1 MSTNTCVQSK
11 VPSPLFILRPT
22 IDSSVTALCFV
33 ELKGEHYLITGFE
46 CGQIAKWS
54 LKTFRCQNSISNEN
68 SKVLNLISLN
78 SKELFLSHHKSG
90 PILVYDFEFQI
101 IKSFKASSFTFCKC
115 HLLND
120 SSIYLSFPSEKNLS
134 LIEIVNFETGK
145 QLCNVGVNDK
155 KYGACLTTALI
166 KHETSHNYFLLIG
179 YESGILTL
187 FKINF
192 ESHFSELINELMCF
206 ENEMIVCCDYN
217 PYKNLGVCGSVGDQ
231 IVNWC
236 LNDKFE
242 LSLNRKMKITNP
254 GILSCAIR
262 PDGKIIATGGSDN
275 RIRLLAL
282 KSLKPLVVLDK
293 HKQPVEFVLFSNQI
307 NCHHFDGFMLAAA
320 SRDKTITIWSLY
332 NQ

>member
-1 MSTNTCVQSK
+1 MIV
-11 VPSPLFILRPT
+11 
-22 IDSSVTALCFV
+22 
-33 ELKGEHYLITGFE
+33 
-46 CGQIAKWS
+46 
-54 LKTFRCQNSISNEN
+54 
-68 SKVLNLISLN
+68 
-78 SKELFLSHHKSG
+78 LSHHKSG

-242 LSLNRKMKITNP
+242 LSLNRKIKITNP